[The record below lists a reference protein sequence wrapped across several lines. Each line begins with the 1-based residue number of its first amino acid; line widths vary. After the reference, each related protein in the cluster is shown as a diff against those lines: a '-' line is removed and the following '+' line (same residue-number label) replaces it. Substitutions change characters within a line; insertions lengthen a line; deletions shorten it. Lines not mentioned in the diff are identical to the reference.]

1 MDVARPHDGTTK
13 CSLSERFL
21 LDFSSP
27 KQVTSLD
34 HFHTKSGRRVK
45 CLFDSYHGNVEHD
58 IIQDLD
64 YDDEL
69 DVLVVLYLDV
79 LVKDGAVVAF
89 IDNQTGHILHK
100 FGIMGMSEEGEHSI
114 AVDRNNLVILS
125 KNNNTF
131 KCTVYTLHNKVC

>member
-1 MDVARPHDGTTK
+1 M
-13 CSLSERFL
+13 
-21 LDFSSP
+21 
-27 KQVTSLD
+27 
-34 HFHTKSGRRVK
+34 K